1 MYEDL
6 RGNLT
11 KTLRT
16 HKAVNVRTQ
25 KKMQMY
31 ETLRTPNLTHILLYI
46 RMNVKLSATCTS
58 AKPLPTSSPV

>member
-25 KKMQMY
+25 KKIQMY

-46 RMNVKLSATCTS
+46 
-58 AKPLPTSSPV
+58 